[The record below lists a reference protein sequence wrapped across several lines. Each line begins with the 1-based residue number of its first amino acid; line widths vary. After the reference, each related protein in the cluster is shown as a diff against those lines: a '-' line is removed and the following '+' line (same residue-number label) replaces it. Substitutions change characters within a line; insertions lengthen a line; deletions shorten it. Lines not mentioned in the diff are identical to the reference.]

1 MATSPVFEAVPR
13 LEPVEISAAN
23 TNLRATNTGAS
34 GGTGTVVTVATGV
47 AAGTEIRRVIVQ
59 ATQTTTAGMVRLF
72 LFNGTNYR
80 ALREIP
86 VTAITVGA
94 STPAFR
100 AEVAF
105 SDLILPS
112 ASWSLV
118 ATTHNAETFH
128 VTAMG
133 ADLT

>member
-1 MATSPVFEAVPR
+1 MATSPVFEAIPR
-13 LEPVEISAAN
+13 LSSVAISAAN
-23 TNLRATNTGAS
+23 TNRD
-34 GGTGTVVTVATGV
+34 GTGTTVEVIAGV
-47 AAGTEIRRVIVQ
+47 AAGTEVRRVIVQ
-59 ATQTTTAGMVRLF
+59 ATGTTTAGMVRLF
-72 LFNGTNYR
+72 LYDGTNYR
-80 ALREIP
+80 ALREIV

-94 STPAFR
+94 STAAFR

-112 ASWSLV
+112 ASWKIF
-118 ATTHNAETFH
+118 AATHNAEAFH